1 MKIIHATLYRT
12 LAGFL
17 ALLPTLGWAA
27 DQALP
32 EIRSTVQT
40 FLEQRAQGATGTVQ
54 VTVDR
59 LDRRLRLPDCAQAL
73 EPFAVN
79 RDRNAGNIT
88 VGVRCDGAKP
98 WTIYVPARVS
108 VHRAIAVA
116 ARTLARGTIIGPQD
130 LRFEARDIARY
141 HRGYYLDASALLGM
155 QITRNTTE
163 GTALAPALLARTAV
177 VRRGA
182 RVVLLGSIPG
192 MEIRAAGEALADAAR
207 GDTVRVRNLESKRV
221 VEGVV
226 IEPGL
231 VKVFL

>member
-1 MKIIHATLYRT
+1 M
-12 LAGFL
+12 
-17 ALLPTLGWAA
+17 
-27 DQALP
+27 
-32 EIRSTVQT
+32 
-40 FLEQRAQGATGTVQ
+40 
-54 VTVDR
+54 
-59 LDRRLRLPDCAQAL
+59 
-73 EPFAVN
+73 
-79 RDRNAGNIT
+79 
-88 VGVRCDGAKP
+88 
-98 WTIYVPARVS
+98 
-108 VHRAIAVA
+108 A

-192 MEIRAAGEALADAAR
+192 MEIRAAGEALANAAQ
-207 GDTVRVRNLESKRV
+207 GNTVRVRNLTSKRV

-226 IEPGL
+226 IERDWSKSSCESGAPDL
-231 VKVFL
+231 L